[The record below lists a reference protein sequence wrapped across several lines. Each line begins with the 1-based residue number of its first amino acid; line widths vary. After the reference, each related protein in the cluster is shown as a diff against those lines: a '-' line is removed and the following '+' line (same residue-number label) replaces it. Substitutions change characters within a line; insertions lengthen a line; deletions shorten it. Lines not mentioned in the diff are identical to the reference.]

1 MEGKGGPLRDF
12 QKKNANKTKSETPT
26 MRSSYLIRQFLIW
39 QSEQRFITKN
49 VPLLEYSIIVETD
62 EENG

>member
-1 MEGKGGPLRDF
+1 
-12 QKKNANKTKSETPT
+12 